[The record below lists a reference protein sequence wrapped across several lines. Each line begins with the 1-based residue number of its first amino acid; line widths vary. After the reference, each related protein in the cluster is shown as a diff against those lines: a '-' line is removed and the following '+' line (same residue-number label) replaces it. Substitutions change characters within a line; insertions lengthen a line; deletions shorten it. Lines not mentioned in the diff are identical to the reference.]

1 MQSERRL
8 LENRITRLSR
18 MVPGVDDDELRAEL
32 TKYLCV
38 LSSGLMEIACRD
50 ILDRYAMKRSSPTV
64 RRFVASRLS
73 EFQNP
78 KVGKICELLGAFD
91 PALAAT
97 WREAL
102 SDEQADAID
111 SIVSNR
117 NQIAHGRSIGLSFDV
132 WNRYYKG
139 ALQALMRME
148 LHFTPNE

>member
-1 MQSERRL
+1 MTQRSVRFTTTAQRHVEREKAWW
-8 LENRITRLSR
+8 LENRIHTE
-18 MVPGVDDDELRAEL
+18 VFAAEL
-32 TKYLCV
+32 
-38 LSSGLMEIACRD
+38 EA
-50 ILDRYAMKRSSPTV
+50 
-64 RRFVASRLS
+64 VASRLS

-132 WNRYYKG
+132 WNRYYKS
-139 ALQALMRME
+139 ALQALARME
-148 LHFTPNE
+148 LHFTL